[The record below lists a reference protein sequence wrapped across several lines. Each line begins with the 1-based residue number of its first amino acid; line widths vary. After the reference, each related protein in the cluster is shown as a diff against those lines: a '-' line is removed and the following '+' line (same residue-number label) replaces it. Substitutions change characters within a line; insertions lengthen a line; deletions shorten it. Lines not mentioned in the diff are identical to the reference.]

1 MARYNGNSA
10 QRECNDQALSRR
22 LSVAY
27 TKEQSENIAKDYLRG
42 VASQTRGS
50 FRMKRANMLGLALV
64 QILKLMPGTQAE
76 QSIAGYID
84 RARLRLKA
92 ALDDPD
98 ELGIDECQLI
108 ATLLL
113 ERVAFDNLL
122 KLDQMESTDAINRVG
137 RCRRCQSWFWG
148 RVANQRYCSAS
159 CRVRHY
165 QASPEGKRYKREW
178 ARTDYVRTKRR
189 DERVRQL
196 AQAAISRT
204 GRNAS
209 NL

>member
-1 MARYNGNSA
+1 
-10 QRECNDQALSRR
+10 
-22 LSVAY
+22 VAF
-27 TKEQSENIAKDYLRG
+27 TKEQSENSAKDYVRD
-42 VASQTRGS
+42 VAAQTRGS

-76 QSIAGYID
+76 QSIAGYIE
-84 RARLRLKA
+84 RARLRLKT
-92 ALDDPD
+92 ALDDPRD

-113 ERVAFDNLL
+113 ERIAFDDLL
-122 KLDQMESTDAINRVG
+122 KLDQMESTGAINRVG
-137 RCRRCQSWFWG
+137 RCLRCQSWFWG

-178 ARTDYVRTKRR
+178 ARADYERTKKR

-196 AQAAISRT
+196 AQIAIGRT
-204 GRNAS
+204 RRSAS
-209 NL
+209 SL